1 MRHYYACNP
10 VKNKAFENFVITGVK
25 DIGLRSESIDCG
37 WGVFASGRTSAL
49 FQNLGT
55 WPSLM
60 EELKMGQT
68 GLEMIG
74 AQSFIT
80 KFGIL
85 SGPTYLRSLIT
96 DRASSTASEEI
107 MYSSGTSMT
116 GIGVYAKGDKSSVTR
131 LKDSLNYQLR
141 KINVP

>member
-1 MRHYYACNP
+1 MRAIQLKTKP
-10 VKNKAFENFVITGVK
+10 SRTLLITGVK

-49 FQNLGT
+49 FQSLGT

-60 EELKMGQT
+60 KELKMEQT

-80 KFGIL
+80 QFGIL
-85 SGPTYLRSLIT
+85 SGPTDLRSLIT
-96 DRASSTASEEI
+96 DRASPTASEEI
-107 MYSSGTSMT
+107 MYSSGTSIT
-116 GIGVYAKGDKSSVTR
+116 GIGV
-131 LKDSLNYQLR
+131 
-141 KINVP
+141 